1 MSTSTTSCL
10 PASACAPTKNIDWL
24 TPIEL
29 SLLGAIWGASFLF
42 MRVAAPEFG
51 AFALVEVRLALGAL
65 VLLPFAWRVRAQI
78 PSALWPKLA
87 AIGAINSAVPFV
99 LFAWSAQYAPA
110 AVSAICNATTV
121 LFAALV
127 AYWLYGEKMG
137 ARRALA
143 LLTGFVGVV
152 VLATSKGSG
161 AGTLPA
167 VIAATFAALLYGV
180 GANMVKRH
188 LTGLPAAAVAA
199 ATLSASALLLAPL
212 AISQWPTHEIS
223 AASWWSAGA
232 LGMICTGFAF
242 LVFYRL
248 IQRNGAARATTATY
262 LVPLFAAA
270 WAWLVLGE
278 AITPAMLFSG
288 ALILGSVAMSTLR
301 AGNAEKGIGKAD
313 SGKP

>member
-1 MSTSTTSCL
+1 MSSTTSTCL
-10 PASACAPTKNIDWL
+10 PSSACAPLKKRDWL

-51 AFALVEVRLALGAL
+51 SFALVEVRLALGAL
-65 VLLPFAWRVRAQI
+65 VLLPFAWHGRAHL
-78 PSALWPKLA
+78 PASLWPKLA

-127 AYWLYGEKMG
+127 AFCLYGERMG

-143 LLTGFVGVV
+143 LLVGFAGVV
-152 VLATSKGSG
+152 VLATSKSSG
-161 AGTLPA
+161 AGNLFA
-167 VIAATFAALLYGV
+167 VVAATFAALLYGI

-188 LTGLPAAAVAA
+188 LTGLPPAAIAA
-199 ATLSASALLLAPL
+199 ATLSASALLIAPL
-212 AISQWPTHEIS
+212 AISHWPAHSIS
-223 AASWWSAGA
+223 AAAWWSAGA

-248 IQRNGAARATTATY
+248 IQRIGAPRASTATY

-270 WAWLVLGE
+270 WAWLLLGE
-278 AITPAMLFSG
+278 AISMPMLFSG
-288 ALILGSVAMSTLR
+288 ALILASVAISTR
-301 AGNAEKGIGKAD
+301 
-313 SGKP
+313 S